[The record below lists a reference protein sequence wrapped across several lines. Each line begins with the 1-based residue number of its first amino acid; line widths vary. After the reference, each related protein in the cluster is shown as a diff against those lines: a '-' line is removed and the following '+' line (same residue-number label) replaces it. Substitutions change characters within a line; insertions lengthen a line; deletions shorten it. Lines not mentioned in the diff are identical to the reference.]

1 MSYNIPQKLTTTVCF
16 IQKESSGG
24 IPISCILEHFLL
36 FNQIPQWYRDVFQ

>member
-36 FNQIPQWYRDVFQ
+36 FNQIPQIIVP